1 MESILIIH
9 NKVREDKLVRVE
21 PEGCNREGK
30 NGYPEID
37 QVRGPE
43 CQCHVEE
50 HDECPHAQVNTWTS
64 KTGEED
70 VEVDTGCCK
79 STACRNVTR
88 ASECEISEDWMSVD
102 LHRKHF
108 EDEWQGGELFH
119 ETPDGFPSTT
129 FDKF

>member
-1 MESILIIH
+1 MGARVAPTHPPQEFPASGQIRKYIDGEKMGSVPIIY

-30 NGYPEID
+30 NGYPEIN

-88 ASECEISEDWMSVD
+88 VSECEISED
-102 LHRKHF
+102 
-108 EDEWQGGELFH
+108 
-119 ETPDGFPSTT
+119 
-129 FDKF
+129 